1 MLPLSEMGVWAG
13 RIADKIGGVKR
24 ELVDSDTLA
33 QSSVTL
39 SISMNDNIIAFTNT
53 DSQQVGAA
61 TDLTI
66 LDISLQQPT

>member
-53 DSQQVGAA
+53 NSQQVGAA